1 MRLPPCTALVCL
13 VRISL
18 GFVFFFQ
25 WDEIIARVIAYDSV
39 TSRFRPS
46 STGPQELLYI
56 IGAARAR
63 RSLHSA
69 PQRTGLP
76 FFTESLGD
84 ILWKPFILFWNIV
97 FAICVELA
105 SNWRNYYQ
113 AQSNECR
120 FNVELVSRRSRVL
133 AKTHTPPPYKK
144 TLYKK

>member
-56 IGAARAR
+56 IGAAVAQKRSTEVAAAAGFIPGAAQAVQIISSRAM
-63 RSLHSA
+63 
-69 PQRTGLP
+69 
-76 FFTESLGD
+76 
-84 ILWKPFILFWNIV
+84 
-97 FAICVELA
+97 
-105 SNWRNYYQ
+105 
-113 AQSNECR
+113 
-120 FNVELVSRRSRVL
+120 
-133 AKTHTPPPYKK
+133 
-144 TLYKK
+144 